1 MSDEADQKY
10 GLHPAIPIWL
20 PYNETAVTIVDD
32 LMSVLGYPLTGP
44 KSEKYR
50 VALSSLLMASERA
63 TRFRRSSTPQYLGI
77 RLRAGAWSQ
86 YPKIGRVIWSRV
98 SKEFVAHFNGHL
110 VEGSGD
116 SGLFRDERGRWRTDP
131 KMTMYQLDR
140 SDLPSG
146 IDQAQFIDI
155 GRPLVKLNKPE
166 TRQQKAARIS
176 DKGTKPHF
184 TRPQM
189 EAIDGEALRASERL
203 IGRLNNFW
211 RDHPIELPN
220 GSVAASATRVFHD
233 GSFTSGGRLYGAW
246 TMLNNKQGER
256 LQCTIDGEPICEL
269 DIRASQPTLLSC
281 LLGTRMKNVS
291 DQGTWHDP
299 YLQLT
304 GLTFYDEA
312 AWDQYLEE
320 FYDSGEAKIEPTK
333 RTRLIAKAAVME
345 MIGSGDPNKSNPTD
359 DLVAS
364 TEVSKKEWD
373 LFKAHLKDVIPAL
386 NKLEPRYD
394 NNGQLDGYING
405 AGFLSF
411 HESEMTIQAIER
423 LHEQGIPAYPVH
435 DCLMVKL
442 SDAKEAAKVY
452 RDTIREYC
460 YNMSGLNV
468 LVPLKCEVAE
478 GIPTDDL
485 FKGDDL
491 RGEYLS

>member
-77 RLRAGAWSQ
+77 RLRAGAWSL
-86 YPKIGRVIWSRV
+86 YPKIGRVIWRNV
-98 SKEFVAHFNGHL
+98 AKDFVAHFNGQL

-116 SGLFRDERGRWRTDP
+116 SGLFQDESERWHSDP
-131 KMTMYQLDR
+131 KMTMYQLVRDN
-140 SDLPSG
+140 LPSG
-146 IDQAQFIDI
+146 IDQTQFIDV
-155 GRPLVKLNKPE
+155 GRPLVKVNKPE
-166 TRQQKAARIS
+166 TRKQKATREK
-176 DKGTKPHF
+176 DRKPKPF
-184 TRPQM
+184 FNRTQ
-189 EAIDGEALRASERL
+189 IGGVDGEALSASESRME
-203 IGRLNNFW
+203 GLNSYW
-211 RDHPIELPN
+211 QDHPIELPN
-220 GSVAASATRVFHD
+220 GSVAASATRIFHD

-246 TMLNNKQGER
+246 TMLNNKEGER

-281 LLGTRMKNVS
+281 LLGFSMGKIDRG
-291 DQGTWHDP
+291 DTWTDPYSELSSLWAVNIWWSKHDP
-299 YLQLT
+299 QIDVNDIIERNRVVAKSVIMELIGDGNRLKSKPTLELVQKT
-304 GLTFYDEA
+304 GLT
-312 AWDQYLEE
+312 
-320 FYDSGEAKIEPTK
+320 
-333 RTRLIAKAAVME
+333 
-345 MIGSGDPNKSNPTD
+345 
-359 DLVAS
+359 S
-364 TEVSKKEWD
+364 TGWD
-373 LFKAHLKDVIPAL
+373 LFREQLIKTIPAL
-386 NKLEPRYD
+386 EALEPRYD
-394 NNGQLDGYING
+394 KKGRLDGYING

-452 RDTIREYC
+452 RETIREYC

-478 GIPTDDL
+478 GVSTDDL
-485 FKGDDL
+485 PKDNELIGI
-491 RGEYLS
+491 YLS